1 MLSCL
6 VMAFLL
12 VFSVMLIVG
21 SVIGMATEYPVLL
34 VVIIIAS
41 IIHYK
46 RNKR

>member
-34 VVIIIAS
+34 VVIIIVS
-41 IIHYK
+41 IIYAKLDK
-46 RNKR
+46 R